1 MAFSTIFHSINS
13 PDKSLLSHSVPL
25 VLFPPFLVLST
36 IYLFMT
42 VSPNESLPKW
52 SRSGELWKQKLRSH
66 LLRTQSLKVFPVKPG
81 VGQYIATHAT
91 LTARDLFLANFYPSS
106 LFCIFSQNLSGVFPV
121 LALANTGSCVGLQN
135 KTGHPAHSYN

>member
-1 MAFSTIFHSINS
+1 MQTTENSLQTLLLMFSVFVFEDTGKCGLQPTGVPSCGGDVAVYIFDINQPSMPTPFYSVLVSVFIFMAFSTIFHSINS

-66 LLRTQSLKVFPVKPG
+66 LLRTQSLKVF
-81 VGQYIATHAT
+81 
-91 LTARDLFLANFYPSS
+91 L
-106 LFCIFSQNLSGVFPV
+106 
-121 LALANTGSCVGLQN
+121 
-135 KTGHPAHSYN
+135 